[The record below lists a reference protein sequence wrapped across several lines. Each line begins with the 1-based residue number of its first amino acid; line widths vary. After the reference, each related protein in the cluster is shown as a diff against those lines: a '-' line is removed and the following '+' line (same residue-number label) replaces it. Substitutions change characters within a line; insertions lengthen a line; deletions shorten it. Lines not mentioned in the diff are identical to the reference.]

1 MTEMK
6 MMRYAEQERQMCRVM
21 PMTARVSLESNH
33 VDMRRDWVV
42 EGNLSGGPSLA
53 DSYPAARESNNGPN
67 AANDLRTNHHSNL
80 RHSAWETRL
89 RSISSSVLRYSTEYL
104 DSKSLIAQT
113 RRSAITLTHQSQG
126 LRSAIAMKIGFY

>member
-1 MTEMK
+1 MVTSAGGGRVNADPVKHHDYDGNEDDEGHSLIK
-6 MMRYAEQERQMCRVM
+6 AEQERQMCRVM

-53 DSYPAARESNNGPN
+53 DSYPAPRESNNGPN

-89 RSISSSVLRYSTEYL
+89 RSISSSV
-104 DSKSLIAQT
+104 
-113 RRSAITLTHQSQG
+113 
-126 LRSAIAMKIGFY
+126 